1 MCLPY
6 CCLTCEH
13 RQRGA
18 LTRLSRPLVW
28 VKLGSSKFVGLQKV
42 WPDLKILEAF
52 WIGLQVSFSG
62 DFGSWSLE
70 LQTGK
75 EIILDGPAAADQIQT
90 KNKKYDAQRKHM
102 FRPQRKT
109 KLPWV
114 EYDEEKG
121 VMFCETCHK
130 KYSSL
135 ADKS

>member
-18 LTRLSRPLVW
+18 LIRLSRPLVG

-42 WPDLKILEAF
+42 WPNLKILEAF

-62 DFGSWSLE
+62 DFGSRSLE
-70 LQTGK
+70 LPTGK
-75 EIILDGPAAADQIQT
+75 EIILDGPAAADEIQT
-90 KNKKYDAQRKHM
+90 KNKKYDTQRKHM
-102 FRPQRKT
+102 FLPQRKT
-109 KLPWV
+109 KWPWV

-130 KYSSL
+130 KYPSL